1 MDWMYLVYF
10 SLAVLIFFGS
20 KSMGRG
26 NWNDEFTSREQTKI
40 LHGIM
45 ALGVA
50 LHHMAQKTC
59 GPWHERYTIVHG
71 LDPFLYVG
79 YLVVGVFF
87 FCSGLGL

>member
-20 KSMGRG
+20 KGMGRG

-40 LHGIM
+40 LHGVM

-50 LHHMAQKTC
+50 LHHMA
-59 GPWHERYTIVHG
+59 
-71 LDPFLYVG
+71 
-79 YLVVGVFF
+79 
-87 FCSGLGL
+87 